1 MPNPI
6 IDTLNIDN
14 TTYDIA
20 DSQARAAVNAIDPSM
35 YIASYGHST
44 FAEVL
49 EAYENRK
56 IVYCRASSNSNPGT
70 GDQSRMAFLAYI
82 NNPSSPTEFEFQYY
96 RSLSSHSA
104 TQQGDQ
110 MYVYKLN
117 KNSGWSVTIRESY
130 SKVIAGTGLDSSYVG
145 GIQASITLNVSNP
158 LPAVTTSD
166 NGKILKVVDGVWTAV
181 MPD

>member
-104 TQQGDQ
+104 T
-110 MYVYKLN
+110 
-117 KNSGWSVTIRESY
+117 
-130 SKVIAGTGLDSSYVG
+130 
-145 GIQASITLNVSNP
+145 
-158 LPAVTTSD
+158 
-166 NGKILKVVDGVWTAV
+166 
-181 MPD
+181 